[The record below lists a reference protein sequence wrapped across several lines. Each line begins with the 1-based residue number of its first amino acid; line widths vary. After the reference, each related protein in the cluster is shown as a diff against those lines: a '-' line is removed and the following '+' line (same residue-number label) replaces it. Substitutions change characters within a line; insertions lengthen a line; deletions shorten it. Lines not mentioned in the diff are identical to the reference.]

1 MSDKKDA
8 KESPFK
14 EQKKED
20 APLLCPFMAMA
31 YGHLTTEFEDMA
43 RNEEK
48 NEGSDFNCRFERCW
62 FYNRHKK
69 KCVFV
74 MMAISQAVIAEQSA
88 IRSGLIQPQSLKDL
102 HARSEMESLKR
113 QHRPLEE

>member
-14 EQKKED
+14 EKRDD
-20 APLLCPFMAMA
+20 APSICPLMSIAS
-31 YGHLTTEFEDMA
+31 YTQV
-43 RNEEK
+43 EE
-48 NEGSDFNCRFERCW
+48 ESDFENCKFEKCW
-62 FYNRHKK
+62 LYNRHKK